1 LALSNYKT
9 ALQTVM
15 MNMSMSWI
23 LPTALLSFS
32 LAAAGQTPI
41 PTQSGAIPANPD
53 AAQQRKILDQAAEYA
68 ANHENNLPNF
78 ICTQT
83 TQRFV
88 DYTGKVGFRP
98 VDLIVERL
106 TYFEHHEDYKVF
118 LVNGEP
124 SNAAHEELGGAISSG
139 EFGSIL
145 KGIFSP
151 ESETQFNWERFFTLR
166 GRRTHV
172 YSYRVDVSKSDYHI
186 RVARHKLD
194 LVAGYH
200 GLIFIDD
207 LRHSVY
213 RITQHADGIPRD
225 YPVQDV
231 SLALDYE
238 YTRIGDSD
246 YLLPLEFE
254 LRSREGTALLKN
266 DVTYENYR
274 KFGADTSIT
283 YDSAPPSS
291 VDKPKTSKQ

>member
-1 LALSNYKT
+1 
-9 ALQTVM
+9 M

-32 LAAAGQTPI
+32 LAAAGQTP
-41 PTQSGAIPANPD
+41 TQSGAPPPTPD
-53 AAQQRKILDQAAEYA
+53 GVQQRKILDQAAEYA

-88 DYTGKVGFRP
+88 DYTGKAGFRP

-118 LVNGEP
+118 LVNGVA

-151 ESETQFNWERFFTLR
+151 ESDTQFNWERFFTLR
-166 GRRTHV
+166 GRRMHV
-172 YSYRVDVSKSDYHI
+172 YSYRVDVAKSDYHI
-186 RVARHKLD
+186 RVARRKLD

-207 LRHSVY
+207 LRHFVY
-213 RITQHADGIPRD
+213 RITQHADGIPHD

-254 LRSREGTALLKN
+254 LRSREGAVLLKN
-266 DVTYENYR
+266 DVNYEDYR

-283 YDSAPPSS
+283 YDSTLPHAE
-291 VDKPKTSKQ
+291 DKTKTSKQ